1 MFGTSITYVK
11 IKNYKNLDL
20 DLKIP
25 TFIYGRV
32 KVKGARSKR
41 WKRREDGRE
50 IFWKTFIVSSIIH
63 DKSSNELLIFINC
76 SPNDKQYCLS
86 QCYTPRHASIG
97 WVFFLSQILFEFL
110 ALNCILLTAVII
122 TTFWPSAVRSVL
134 VKYRTDVF
142 SKDQARSVEKNGSTI
157 FHQYRPNNR
166 GQ

>member
-1 MFGTSITYVK
+1 M
-11 IKNYKNLDL
+11 
-20 DLKIP
+20 
-25 TFIYGRV
+25 
-32 KVKGARSKR
+32 KGARSKR

-50 IFWKTFIVSSIIH
+50 IFIVSYIIH

-110 ALNCILLTAVII
+110 ALSCILLTAVII
-122 TTFWPSAVRSVL
+122 TTYWPSAVRSVL

-142 SKDQARSVEKNGSTI
+142 SKDEASATSQVPWRKTEVRYFTRIDQTSEVNK
-157 FHQYRPNNR
+157 
-166 GQ
+166 